1 VNVWDWK
8 NWKEGGRPRYTFSG
22 YEIDSIPVAFS
33 PDGRI
38 LAAGGGGPQGQ
49 RLWDMETGDLFR
61 TLPGRSFPVTALAFS
76 PDGGRLASAGLDR
89 MVYVH
94 DTTTG
99 KRLSE
104 FNHSGNVLCVAFSG
118 NGRLVASAG
127 EDKTVRVWDAT
138 TGREVLGLRGHAR
151 VCTCLAF
158 SPDPDGWR
166 LASASADGTIRIWD
180 ATPVREDECQERLTF
195 KHNDE
200 VRSVAFSPDGQEI
213 VSAGHGGLKVW
224 NAATGR
230 VRLDDFPGHKILTWS
245 VAWQPPNGRRIAS
258 AGGSGGSTA
267 PSVKVW
273 DADNGR
279 EDIKLPALPGRP
291 YHAVA
296 FSRDGQYLVTGKSD
310 GSVDVWNAE
319 TGGEVHKLGSH
330 ERDIQGLVFSP
341 DGRWLASA
349 SSDGVVKIWDANR
362 LDQM

>member
-1 VNVWDWK
+1 
-8 NWKEGGRPRYTFSG
+8 
-22 YEIDSIPVAFS
+22 
-33 PDGRI
+33 
-38 LAAGGGGPQGQ
+38 
-49 RLWDMETGDLFR
+49 
-61 TLPGRSFPVTALAFS
+61 
-76 PDGGRLASAGLDR
+76 
-89 MVYVH
+89 
-94 DTTTG
+94 
-99 KRLSE
+99 
-104 FNHSGNVLCVAFSG
+104 
-118 NGRLVASAG
+118 
-127 EDKTVRVWDAT
+127 
-138 TGREVLGLRGHAR
+138 
-151 VCTCLAF
+151 LAF

-362 LDQM
+362 LDQMQQAHRIFKARVPGPSLNVAFSPDGQRLATGGEENTVKIWDLQNGHELHTVRGHHGEVYTLAFSPDDDGRWVASAGEDSTVKVWDSHTGRLVRTFRGHTGLVSSLAFSPDGRLLVSGSRDQTVKVWDVSKLEVEPER